1 VCRRFAYRARI
12 AAGNVVRM
20 PGRPNHAYQ
29 WRLAS
34 GSQLWRLNQ
43 LGRLQVVDD
52 AVSISSAEANAVIK
66 AELEKLGADRFPD
79 TRRARGGEAVV
90 S

>member
-1 VCRRFAYRARI
+1 MR
-12 AAGNVVRM
+12 GQ
-20 PGRPNHAYQ
+20 PNYAYQ

-52 AVSISSAEANAVIK
+52 AVCVSASEAKRLIE
-66 AELEKLGADRFPD
+66 AELEKLGTDRFPD
-79 TRRARGGEAVV
+79 TKRAGRTGV
-90 S
+90 

>member
-1 VCRRFAYRARI
+1 
-12 AAGNVVRM
+12 M
-20 PGRPNHAYQ
+20 PGRPNYAYQ
-29 WRLAS
+29 WRLAT

-52 AVSISSAEANAVIK
+52 AVCLSAAEAK
-66 AELEKLGADRFPD
+66 ARLQRRRLRALTGPSWFSRHSCGALATETDEVLSAFQ
-79 TRRARGGEAVV
+79 V

>member
-1 VCRRFAYRARI
+1 
-12 AAGNVVRM
+12 M
-20 PGRPNHAYQ
+20 PGRPNYAYQ

-43 LGRLQVVDD
+43 LGRLQIVDD
-52 AVSISSAEANAVIK
+52 AVCLSAAEAKAVIE
-66 AELEKLGADRFPD
+66 AELAKLGTDRFPA
-79 TRRARGGEAVV
+79 TRARPRQRDRSRATA

>member
-1 VCRRFAYRARI
+1 
-12 AAGNVVRM
+12 M
-20 PGRPNHAYQ
+20 PGRPNFAYQ

-52 AVSISSAEANAVIK
+52 ATCLSAAGAKALIA
-66 AELEKLGADRFPD
+66 AELERLGTDCFLD
-79 TRRARGGEAVV
+79 TKRASRWTQPARER
-90 S
+90 